1 MPVKLNKV
9 LKDLNVGLQT
19 VVDFLHGKGCEIDN
33 NPNVRIQDDQYA
45 LLVKEF
51 GKNLSEAERRRL
63 LEKTAPKASVKE
75 ALPKGKEK
83 EEKPKKTPE
92 VIKTEVPDEI
102 KPKFVTKGK
111 IDLAGVGKPKKG
123 YEADK
128 KRGEKGKKR
137 VFCYSC
143 RRSRRGEQD
152 RKSTATG
159 IDTSSGVESHTT
171 ARTAC
176 RSARGAD
183 VGTSCR
189 RRICGKQKGRAG
201 RND

>member
-92 VIKTEVPDEI
+92 VIKTEVPEEI
-102 KPKFVTKGK
+102 KPKFVTK
-111 IDLAGVGKPKKG
+111 
-123 YEADK
+123 DK
-128 KRGEKGKKR
+128 
-137 VFCYSC
+137 
-143 RRSRRGEQD
+143 
-152 RKSTATG
+152 T
-159 IDTSSGVESHTT
+159 H
-171 ARTAC
+171 
-176 RSARGAD
+176 
-183 VGTSCR
+183 
-189 RRICGKQKGRAG
+189 
-201 RND
+201 

>member
-75 ALPKGKEK
+75 ALPRKGR
-83 EEKPKKTPE
+83 
-92 VIKTEVPDEI
+92 KTE
-102 KPKFVTKGK
+102 KN
-111 IDLAGVGKPKKG
+111 AGG
-123 YEADK
+123 D
-128 KRGEKGKKR
+128 
-137 VFCYSC
+137 
-143 RRSRRGEQD
+143 
-152 RKSTATG
+152 
-159 IDTSSGVESHTT
+159 
-171 ARTAC
+171 
-176 RSARGAD
+176 
-183 VGTSCR
+183 
-189 RRICGKQKGRAG
+189 
-201 RND
+201 